1 MKETEVKVKAEGE
14 KVGIKFPD
22 FRDDYGFHWLSLD
35 EVWELQVDLAAAVRE
50 AWVNHE
56 ERRAEET
63 FALTDMPFE
72 EEAG

>member
-1 MKETEVKVKAEGE
+1 MEEDRAEVKAEGE
-14 KVGIKFPD
+14 RVGIRFPD
-22 FRDDYGFHWLSLD
+22 FRDDDGFHWLSLD
-35 EVWELQVDLAAAVRE
+35 QVWAFLRQLTVAVRE

-63 FALTDMPFE
+63 FALTEETFE